1 MSKQNVDITDNLNT
15 PAQESFRVL
24 STNLE
29 LNKKREK
36 LKVVSI
42 ISFNPGEGKTSV
54 AINSAIAAAKSG
66 ARVLYVDADLRKPT
80 KLKRHGDESTKGLTN
95 YREEIEVD
103 DVICQTGIDNLKYV
117 TSGNRLV
124 DPVEFLSSQI
134 FVAFLEKASHQYA
147 MVFVDSPSSG
157 CYVDGA
163 IIASKASGVLIV
175 TRSHKTRYKD
185 IERIKWQ
192 MENVGANIIG
202 IVVNRV
208 DRVDYKSY
216 FILKNNYKYLVKN
229 FKQVRINT

>member
-1 MSKQNVDITDNLNT
+1 MSKQNVDITDHLNT

-29 LNKKREK
+29 LNKKHGK

-66 ARVLYVDADLRKPT
+66 VKVLYVDADLRKPGN
-80 KLKRHGDESTKGLTN
+80 LKRHGDESTKGLTN
-95 YREEIEVD
+95 YHEEIEVD
-103 DVICQTGIDNLKYV
+103 DIICQTCIDNLKYV
-117 TSGNRLV
+117 TAGNRLV

-134 FVAFLEKASHQYA
+134 FVAFLDRASHQYG
-147 MVFVDSPSSG
+147 MVFIDSPSIG

-175 TRSHKTRYKD
+175 TRSYKTRYKD

-208 DRVDYKSY
+208 ERVDYKSY
-216 FILKNNYKYLVKN
+216 FILHKNYKYTAKN
-229 FKQVRINT
+229 FKQVEINT